1 VLRSVRAQRIRL
13 SFGYS
18 DDVTVFLD
26 GHPLFSGRSGYL
38 LRDGSYLGTLSL
50 GPDSLFLDL
59 SAGRHE
65 LVFAVSEAFGG
76 WGVAARLEGARDI
89 TVE

>member
-1 VLRSVRAQRIRL
+1 VYARTVLDVSRARRVRL

-26 GHPLFSGRSGYL
+26 GRALFTGRAGYL
-38 LRDGSYLGTLSL
+38 LRDGSYLGTLAL
-50 GPDSLFLDL
+50 GPDSLWLDL

-65 LVFAVSEAFGG
+65 VVFAVSEAFGG
-76 WGVAARLEGARDI
+76 WGVIAK
-89 TVE
+89 VE